1 MTSVS
6 EKMTEK
12 TLTLREL
19 NIKVDFQNDRIIELE
34 IIVNE
39 LTEFIKHKLV
49 EDKKGDNLQEPA
61 PHSKTRESVHNK
73 KKCQR
78 CDFTCTSKSDM
89 KKHNV
94 DNHIK
99 VSSITC
105 KICEKTFC
113 KNNELELH
121 LQSHSQAEK
130 FKCSIC
136 GKSFVLKWRLE
147 KHKNVHTTNKF
158 CHYFNNQK
166 FCPYEAIGCKFKHE
180 RAPICKF
187 SNCLNTLCQ
196 FEHKNENYDDD
207 TNNKDGDESIDAI
220 MAKARAFSDLE
231 DSESEDDFL
240 GCQGCGQKYGEFNCT
255 GCKDSFCRNCVLRKH
270 GQSIVCLNCA
280 DFDEE
285 VQI

>member
-1 MTSVS
+1 
-6 EKMTEK
+6 
-12 TLTLREL
+12 
-19 NIKVDFQNDRIIELE
+19 
-34 IIVNE
+34 
-39 LTEFIKHKLV
+39 
-49 EDKKGDNLQEPA
+49 
-61 PHSKTRESVHNK
+61 
-73 KKCQR
+73 
-78 CDFTCTSKSDM
+78 M

-130 FKCSIC
+130 FKCGIC

-180 RAPICKF
+180 RAPICNF

-270 GQSIVCLNCA
+270 GQSNVCLNCA
-280 DFDEE
+280 DFNEE